1 MKGSNGGGAGGKKSR
16 SVYTEHRQSVERF
29 QRTSDE
35 VAELTSEIA
44 RLRATVREGDGAADS
59 TIDARDRLIELEAT
73 LRRTRRDNDEM
84 EYYRDVGDILLKYY
98 DTYESVADD
107 PAAPPP
113 AREPQQQ
120 QPQQPAAP
128 PASSSAAPRKKS
140 ILSFYQARTE
150 EDSAAALASGA
161 PAAPTAAPAAPP
173 ESRGSLFERYMEV
186 VDPTYL
192 RRVDEEKED
201 DEVCPYC
208 HKRTRQVLTK
218 DGVAHCTSCHTVE
231 RILVEVDKPS
241 FKEPPTEVVYYAYKR
256 INHYNECLNQI
267 QAKEYTE
274 IPNDVIDAILVELK
288 KQKITNMAKL
298 TAKKIRDILRK
309 LGIHK
314 YYEHTPFIMYK
325 LNGIPPPRFGEEL
338 EEKLRQ
344 MFYAVQV
351 PYLRHASHKRKNF
364 LSYNYVFHKF
374 LLILGRAEFLKHFPL
389 LKSREKLHEQEQVF
403 QKICGDL
410 GWPFIKSI

>member
-1 MKGSNGGGAGGKKSR
+1 M
-16 SVYTEHRQSVERF
+16 YTEHRQSVERF
-29 QRTSDE
+29 QKASDE
-35 VAELTSEIA
+35 VAEITGEIA
-44 RLRATVREGDGAADS
+44 RLRAVVREGDGASDS
-59 TIDARDRLIELEAT
+59 TIEARDRLIELEAQ

-84 EYYRDVGDILLKYY
+84 EYYRDVGDILLRYY
-98 DTYESVADD
+98 DTYESAADEPMVAVATPAT
-107 PAAPPP
+107 PAAQTKEP
-113 AREPQQQ
+113 AT
-120 QPQQPAAP
+120 
-128 PASSSAAPRKKS
+128 ASTARKKS
-140 ILSFYQARTE
+140 ILSFYQARSE
-150 EDSAAALASGA
+150 EESATTASGT
-161 PAAPTAAPAAPP
+161 APTAPP
-173 ESRGSLFERYMEV
+173 ESRGSLFERYMEA

-192 RRVDEEKED
+192 RRMDEDGED
-201 DEVCPYC
+201 DEVCPHC
-208 HKRTRQVLTK
+208 KKRTRQLLTK
-218 DGVAHCTSCHTVE
+218 DGVAHCTNCHTVE

>member
-1 MKGSNGGGAGGKKSR
+1 MKGSNAAGGKKNSSR

-29 QRTSDE
+29 QRVSDE
-35 VAELTSEIA
+35 VAELTAEAA
-44 RLRATVREGDGAADS
+44 RLRAAVREGDGAADS
-59 TIDARDRLIELEAT
+59 TIEARDRLIELEAR
-73 LRRTRRDNDEM
+73 LRRVRRDNDEM
-84 EYYRDVGDILLKYY
+84 EYYRDVGDILLRYY
-98 DTYESVADD
+98 DTYESAADE
-107 PAAPPP
+107 PMVVAAP
-113 AREPQQQ
+113 QT
-120 QPQQPAAP
+120 AASS
-128 PASSSAAPRKKS
+128 SSSAAKEPSPGPRKKS
-140 ILSFYQARTE
+140 ILSFYQRDEPST
-150 EDSAAALASGA
+150 
-161 PAAPTAAPAAPP
+161 TAATAATAPP

-192 RRVDEEKED
+192 RRVDEDGED
-201 DEVCPYC
+201 DEVCPHC
-208 HKRTRQVLTK
+208 KKRTRQLLTK

>member
-1 MKGSNGGGAGGKKSR
+1 MSKKSR
-16 SVYTEHRQSVERF
+16 SVYTEHRQYVERF
-29 QRTSDE
+29 QAASDAILE
-35 VAELTSEIA
+35 LQAEIQ
-44 RLRATVREGDGAADS
+44 RLKAAPPDNS
-59 TIDARDRLIELEAT
+59 SPEAAIEARDRLLDLEER
-73 LRRTRRDNDEM
+73 LRAMRRDNDEM
-84 EYYRDVGDILLKYY
+84 EYYRQVGDILLKYF
-98 DTYESVADD
+98 DTYESEGPSDATLSTA
-107 PAAPPP
+107 PAA
-113 AREPQQQ
+113 A
-120 QPQQPAAP
+120 PQQPK
-128 PASSSAAPRKKS
+128 SKGS
-140 ILSFYQARTE
+140 ILSFFAERSPA
-150 EDSAAALASGA
+150 SAAA
-161 PAAPTAAPAAPP
+161 TAAASSEPS
-173 ESRGSLFERYMEV
+173 ESRGSLFERYMEA
-186 VDPTYL
+186 VDPTYI
-192 RRVDEEKED
+192 RRVDDVEEED
-201 DEVCPYC
+201 EELCPVCGN
-208 HKRTRQVLTK
+208 RTRQVISK
-218 DGVAHCTSCHTVE
+218 DGVVRCTSCHTVE

-288 KQKITNMAKL
+288 KQKITNMASL
-298 TAKKIRDILRK
+298 TAQKIRGILRK

-344 MFYAVQV
+344 MFFAVQV
-351 PYLRHASHKRKNF
+351 PYLRHASQKRKNF

-374 LLILGRAEFLKHFPL
+374 LLILGRTEFLKYFPL

-403 QKICGDL
+403 QKICADL

>member
-1 MKGSNGGGAGGKKSR
+1 MKGSSTAGGKKNSSR

-29 QRTSDE
+29 QRVSDE
-35 VAELTSEIA
+35 VAELTAEVA
-44 RLRATVREGDGAADS
+44 RLREAVREGDGAADS
-59 TIDARDRLIELEAT
+59 TIEARDRLIELEAR
-73 LRRTRRDNDEM
+73 LRRVRRDNDEM
-84 EYYRDVGDILLKYY
+84 EYYRDVGDILLRYY
-98 DTYESVADD
+98 DTYESAADE
-107 PAAPPP
+107 PMVAAPPTT
-113 AREPQQQ
+113 AASAKEPS
-120 QPQQPAAP
+120 PAAVSTT
-128 PASSSAAPRKKS
+128 ATAPRKKS
-140 ILSFYQARTE
+140 ILSFYQRE
-150 EDSAAALASGA
+150 EPSA
-161 PAAPTAAPAAPP
+161 TAATATAAPP

-192 RRVDEEKED
+192 RRVDEETED
-201 DEVCPYC
+201 DEVCPHC
-208 HKRTRQVLTK
+208 KKRTRQLLTK

-374 LLILGRAEFLKHFPL
+374 LLILGRTEFLKHFPL